1 MVISF
6 IVTYVRK
13 NSVFH
18 VEALNNHL
26 KTGCQGGPKLQK
38 PQANKTCVT
47 CNYTFTRVAALNNH
61 LKTRCQA
68 GPILF
73 IF

>member
-1 MVISF
+1 MRIHLKPKPQKPQLNKTC
-6 IVTYVRK
+6 VTCNYVFTR
-13 NSVFH
+13 

-47 CNYTFTRVAALNNH
+47 CNYTFIQL
-61 LKTRCQA
+61 
-68 GPILF
+68 
-73 IF
+73 